1 MILHMHAILIISI
14 YVIYCISFA
23 IKIRASDRLRK
34 KVKFCG
40 IFRDIFGE
48 KSADFAEISRGFL
61 GQTLPKKQS
70 VKIRLISGEFSGQ
83 ILLEIDRICADW
95 RASFNIMTSAQFF
108 AT

>member
-1 MILHMHAILIISI
+1 MHAILIISI

-40 IFRDIFGE
+40 NFRDIFGE

-61 GQTLPKKQS
+61 GKFCRKTIGKNKADF
-70 VKIRLISGEFSGQ
+70 GEIFW
-83 ILLEIDRICADW
+83 A
-95 RASFNIMTSAQFF
+95 NF
-108 AT
+108 ARN

>member
-23 IKIRASDRLRK
+23 LKIRASDRLRK

-61 GQTLPKKQS
+61 GQTLPQKYNK
-70 VKIRLISGEFSGQ
+70 
-83 ILLEIDRICADW
+83 ADFGGIFW
-95 RASFNIMTSAQFF
+95 ANF
-108 AT
+108 ARN